1 MAIRSISRQSGE
13 WGIKL
18 TKKNDYSLFKRKI
31 LRRIS
36 LIIVGTGIILFVLQ
50 SMARGVAGDWIVN
63 SLVNNFGFTQET
75 AFYVHQNLVRNN
87 LLIIMM
93 IVAIVA
99 LFIIFRVYTDFVTS
113 YFDEIANGMDK
124 LIEETDD
131 SIELSL
137 EMKSIESKMN
147 QVNQIIKKRE
157 RGAKE
162 AEQRKND
169 LVMYLAHDIRTPLTS
184 IVGYLN
190 LLQETSGTLSQ
201 EQQAR
206 YIDLTLDK
214 SYRLE
219 GLVNEFFDITRF
231 NLQEITLSKQPIDV
245 RMLAEQVADEFYI
258 NGQTRGQ
265 EIVITGVTSLTVL
278 ADPDKLG
285 RVFTNLMK
293 NALAYSFEQ
302 TPIEL
307 TIAQTGSDGIIR
319 FKNQGPDIPQ
329 EMQVAVFDKFYRM
342 DHSRSSQTGGS
353 GLGLSIAKEIV
364 LAHQGGIQLTSK
376 DNWIVVEICLPM
388 H

>member
-1 MAIRSISRQSGE
+1 M
-13 WGIKL
+13 

-36 LIIVGTGIILFVLQ
+36 LIIIGTGIILFVLQ

-63 SLVNNFGFTQET
+63 SLVSNFGFTQET
-75 AFYVHQNLVRNN
+75 AFYVHQNLIRNN

-124 LIEETDD
+124 LIEETED
-131 SIELSL
+131 SIELTL

-206 YIDLTLDK
+206 YVDLTLDK

-231 NLQEITLSKQPIDV
+231 NLQEISLSKQPIDV

-265 EIVITGVTSLTVL
+265 EFVITGLTSLIVL

-307 TIAQTGSDGIIR
+307 TIAQTESDGIIR
-319 FKNQGPDIPQ
+319 FTNQGPDIPQ